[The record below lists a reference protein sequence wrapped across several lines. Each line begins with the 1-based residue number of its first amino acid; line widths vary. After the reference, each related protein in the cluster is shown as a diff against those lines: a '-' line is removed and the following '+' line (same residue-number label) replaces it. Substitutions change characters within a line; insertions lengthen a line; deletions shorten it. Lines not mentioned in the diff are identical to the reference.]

1 MKRNLLISLSA
12 AIVMVL
18 TAGAGRALAQN
29 PNCCFYA
36 VNSSNIPAGCFPL
49 TLTTTWSGGAAQT
62 VTLTSPRYATFPVP
76 IPCPPAQTIVSATIS
91 TPTLCCINVVTYYC
105 GGCLF
110 IELIPC

>member
-29 PNCCFYA
+29 PECCFYV
-36 VNSSNIPAGCFPL
+36 VNSSSIPASCFPL
-49 TLTTTWSGGAAQT
+49 TLTTVWSGGLAQT
-62 VTLTSPRYATFPVP
+62 VVLTASGYNSFPVP
-76 IPCPPAQTIVSATIS
+76 PPCPPAQMLMSATIS
-91 TPTLCCINVVTYYC
+91 TPTFCCINVVTYYC